1 MDGKL
6 STYRTIDTLGK
17 SQIDL
22 ILQVY
27 DGALGAFKAAAGH
40 YRAEEFQGGYE
51 QLERARKFLVHLYTT
66 LDQEG
71 GQEVASNLAKLYSFM
86 ICQID
91 AVEASHDASLIDS
104 NVTILE
110 NLRAAWLG
118 LKEQESSQRRPA
130 VVGAGTET
138 TNSGSFTTSG

>member
-17 SQIDL
+17 SQVDL

-27 DGALGAFKAAAGH
+27 DGAIAAFKAASEH
-40 YRAEEFQGGYE
+40 YANEELQGGYE

-66 LDQEG
+66 LDQDQG
-71 GQEVASNLAKLYSFM
+71 GEVATNLSKLYTFM

-91 AVEASHDASLIDS
+91 AAETTHDSNLIDS
-104 NVTILE
+104 NVRVLE
-110 NLRAAWLG
+110 NLRTAWMTIREQSDPPRRSKADAPAA
-118 LKEQESSQRRPA
+118 
-130 VVGAGTET
+130 
-138 TNSGSFTTSG
+138 SGSFTISG

>member
-27 DGALGAFKAAAGH
+27 DGALGAFKAAGEH
-40 YRAEEFQGGYE
+40 YGNNELQGGYE

-66 LDQEG
+66 LNQEG
-71 GQEVASNLAKLYSFM
+71 GQEVASNLAKLYTFM

-91 AVEASHDASLIDS
+91 AVEANHDASLIAS
-104 NVTILE
+104 NITILE
-110 NLRAAWLG
+110 NLRAAWADLR
-118 LKEQESSQRRPA
+118 EQENAQRRP
-130 VVGAGTET
+130 VGAGAAGESG
-138 TNSGSFTTSG
+138 SGSFTTSG

>member
-17 SQIDL
+17 SQVDL

-27 DGALGAFKAAAGH
+27 DGAIAAFRAAAEH
-40 YRAEEFQGGYE
+40 YVSGELQGGYE

-66 LDQEG
+66 LDQGKG
-71 GQEVASNLAKLYSFM
+71 GEVAVNLAKLYTFM

-91 AVEASHDASLIDS
+91 AAETTHDSALIES
-104 NVTILE
+104 NVRVLE
-110 NLRAAWLG
+110 NLRGAWTTLREQNESARKPSTEKAAA
-118 LKEQESSQRRPA
+118 SAR
-130 VVGAGTET
+130 
-138 TNSGSFTTSG
+138 SFTISG

>member
-27 DGALGAFKAAAGH
+27 DGALAAFKAAGEH
-40 YRAEEFQGGYE
+40 YRNDELQGGYE

-66 LDQEG
+66 LNQEG
-71 GQEVASNLAKLYSFM
+71 GREVASNLAKLYTYM

-91 AVEASHDASLIDS
+91 AVEASHDAALIES
-104 NVTILE
+104 NIKILD
-110 NLRAAWLG
+110 NLRAAWSD
-118 LKEQESSQRRPA
+118 LKGQEAAQRRPVA
-130 VVGAGTET
+130 AAAAEPGT
-138 TNSGSFTTSG
+138 GSFTTSG